1 MIVPLVKEATTST
14 LAQSTGSKFVPLY
27 SPARQQCRSAVP
39 EFTQEEELR
48 FQRRFEKGYNIES
61 DNRYNLWREMHQS
74 SI

>member
-48 FQRRFEKGYNIES
+48 FQRFEENYDIDS